1 MSTNIRGLRGG
12 RRAILG
18 GAAGLGAAALLPAG
32 AARAQDFA
40 GRTIEWVIPMS
51 VGGGSDTW
59 ARFHL
64 PFLQRNLAG
73 GPTVVVRNIT
83 GGGGI
88 NGTNQFAGRARPDG
102 LMILGTTASIQFPF
116 LLGDPR
122 VRYDYAQWAP
132 VLASPT
138 GGVMYVRPELNVR
151 GAADFAR
158 LKSAQGLK
166 FGSQGP
172 TSLDIVPALAFEIL
186 GLDVQIVFGMQGR
199 GQGRLAF
206 ERGETPIDYQTSSAY
221 ISQVQPLVRDGKAMP
236 LCSWGVLNDAGEIV
250 RDPNFPD
257 LPHFVEFAQAAT
269 GSAPSG
275 PAWEAWRALFIAG
288 FAAQKFVVL
297 PRTTPAGIVDAYKA
311 AFGRTLAD
319 AEYKEKRGPVI
330 GEYDEVTGA
339 AADRHYAAAT
349 TMTPEVRQ
357 WTRDWLLRRFNHRLG
372 SDN

>member
-1 MSTNIRGLRGG
+1 MTAHTGAG
-12 RRAILG
+12 RRAFVA
-18 GAAGLGAAALLPAG
+18 GAAGLGTAALLPRD
-32 AARAQDFA
+32 AAAQDFA
-40 GRTIEWVIPMS
+40 GRTIEWVIPMP

-64 PFLQRNLAG
+64 PFMQRNMPG
-73 GPTVVVRNIT
+73 NPTVVVRNIT

-88 NGTNQFAGRARPDG
+88 NGSNQFAARARPDG
-102 LMILGTTASIQFPF
+102 LMILGTTGSIQFPY

-122 VRYDYAQWAP
+122 VRYDYAQWVP

-151 GAADFAR
+151 GAGDFAR
-158 LKSAQGLK
+158 LKAATNLK

-172 TSLDIVPALAFEIL
+172 TSLDIVPALAFELL

-206 ERGETPIDYQTSSAY
+206 ERGETPIDYQTSSAF
-221 ISQVQPLVRDGKAMP
+221 ISQVMPLVREGKAVP
-236 LCSWGVLNDAGEIV
+236 LCSWGIMNDAGEIV

-257 LPHFVEFAQAAT
+257 LPHFAEFAQAAL
-269 GSAPSG
+269 GQPPSG
-275 PAWEAWRALFIAG
+275 PAYDAWKAMFIAG

-297 PRTTPAGIVDAYKA
+297 PRTTPAGILNAYTA

-319 AEYKEKRGPVI
+319 PEYKEKRGPVI
-330 GEYDEVTGA
+330 GEYDEVIGA
-339 AADRHYAAAT
+339 AAERHYAAAT
-349 TMTPEVRQ
+349 TIAPETRQ
-357 WTRDWLLRRFNHRLG
+357 WVRDWLLRRFNYRLTDG
-372 SDN
+372 

>member
-1 MSTNIRGLRGG
+1 MASDIGTSLGRRGLIGG
-12 RRAILG
+12 AAAL
-18 GAAGLGAAALLPAG
+18 GAAGLLPRGAA
-32 AARAQDFA
+32 AQDFA

-73 GPTVVVRNIT
+73 APTVVVRNIT

-88 NGTNQFAGRARPDG
+88 NGTNQFAARARPDG

-122 VRYDYAQWAP
+122 VRYDYANWVP

-138 GGVMYVRPELNVR
+138 GGVMYIRPELGVR
-151 GAADFAR
+151 GPADFAK
-158 LKSAQGLK
+158 LKAATGLK

-172 TSLDIVPALAFEIL
+172 TSLDIVPSLAFEIL
-186 GLDVQIVFGMQGR
+186 GLDVQIVMGMQGR

-206 ERGETPIDYQTSSAY
+206 ERGETPIDYQTSSAF
-221 ISQVQPLVRDGKAMP
+221 ISQVMPLVREGKAVP
-236 LCSWGVLNDAGEIV
+236 LCSWGAMNAEGQIV

-257 LPHFVEFAQAAT
+257 LPHFAEFAQAAT

-275 PAWEAWRALFIAG
+275 PAWEAWKSLFVAG

-297 PRTTPAGIVDAYKA
+297 PKTTPAGIVAAYTQ

-330 GEYDEVTGA
+330 GEYDEVVGA
-339 AADRHYAAAT
+339 PAERHYAAAT
-349 TMTPEVRQ
+349 SMAPEVRT
-357 WTRDWLLRRFNHRLG
+357 WTREWLLRRFNFRLG
-372 SDN
+372 EN

>member
-1 MSTNIRGLRGG
+1 MPRIVAP
-12 RRAILG
+12 RRRDLLL
-18 GAAGLGAAALLPAG
+18 AAGTAALLPR
-32 AARAQDFA
+32 AALAQDFA
-40 GRTIEWVIPMS
+40 GRTIEWVIPMP

-64 PFLQRNLAG
+64 PFLSRTLPGN
-73 GPTVVVRNIT
+73 PTIVVRNIT

-88 NGTNQFAGRARPDG
+88 NGSNQFAGRARPDG

-122 VRYDYAQWAP
+122 VRYDYAQWSP

-138 GGVMYVRPELNVR
+138 GGVMYIRPELGVR
-151 GAADFAR
+151 SAADFAR
-158 LKSAQGLK
+158 LKSATNLK

-172 TSLDIVPALAFEIL
+172 TSLDMVPALAFEML

-206 ERGETPIDYQTSSAY
+206 ERGETPIDYQTSSAF
-221 ISQVQPLVRDGKAMP
+221 ISQVMPLVREGKAVP
-236 LCSWGVLNDAGEIV
+236 LCSWGIINDAGEIT

-257 LPHFVEFAQAAT
+257 LPHFAEFAQAAT

-275 PAWEAWRALFIAG
+275 PAWDAWRALFVAG
-288 FAAQKFVVL
+288 FAAQKFVVM
-297 PRTTPAGIVDAYKA
+297 PKTTPAAILDAYKA
-311 AFGRTLAD
+311 AFARILAD
-319 AEYKEKRGPVI
+319 PEYKEKRGPVI
-330 GEYDEVTGA
+330 GEYDEVTGP

-349 TMTPEVRQ
+349 TMAPETRQ

-372 SDN
+372 GEN